1 MLTDLAAALSDALDR
16 ETAALLQGDYD
27 AAARLAPAKLAA
39 VKAFTEAAVQAS
51 AAPLPPDPGLE
62 GAPSPEPGLV
72 VRSDVLERLRE
83 AAQANCLALEA
94 ALAVQGRVVEVVTA
108 ALSAVSGAT
117 VGYGSPAPAPTAPF
131 VLSVKA

>member
-1 MLTDLAAALSDALDR
+1 MLTDLAAALSDTLDR
-16 ETAALLQGDYD
+16 ETAALRQGDYD

-39 VKAFTEAAVQAS
+39 VQAFTEAAAQAA
-51 AAPLPPDPGLE
+51 AAPLPADPDPE
-62 GAPSPEPGLV
+62 GPQSPEPPLADP
-72 VRSDVLERLRE
+72 SDVLDRLRE

-108 ALSAVSGAT
+108 ALNAKSGGS
-117 VGYGSPAPAPTAPF
+117 VGYGSPAPAPPVPF